1 MFAPGPTRWQHAK
14 VVGGVFVVSV
24 VALLLIS
31 RQGEVNLGAPW
42 QFPILSQKSKETN
55 DLERWVAMNGDSPDD
70 FERWM
75 KLTHPVVDADEP
87 ELPTVQKSV
96 VDLARY
102 VHFHNLFEGEQMHR
116 NRGGEYG
123 EGAYILKLVLSSG
136 CLVCT

>member
-1 MFAPGPTRWQHAK
+1 MFAK

-42 QFPILSQKSKETN
+42 QFPILSQKSGETN
-55 DLERWVAMNGDSPDD
+55 DLERWMAMNGDSPGD

-75 KLTHPVVDADEP
+75 EPTNTVVDFA
-87 ELPTVQKSV
+87 TVEKL
-96 VDLARY
+96 DA
-102 VHFHNLFEGEQMHR
+102 HLFEGEQMHR

-123 EGAYILKLVLSSG
+123 EGAYILKLVLSFGRLACAQAWAITCNVSYT
-136 CLVCT
+136 VHIAW